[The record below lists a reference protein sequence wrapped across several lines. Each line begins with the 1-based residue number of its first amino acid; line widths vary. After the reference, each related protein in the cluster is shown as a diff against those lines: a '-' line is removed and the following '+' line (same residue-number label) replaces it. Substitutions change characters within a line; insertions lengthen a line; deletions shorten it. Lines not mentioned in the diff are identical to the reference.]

1 MNDKNDKKVLLSVS
15 VKTLYELKK
24 VKKIFNDVN
33 ASDDEIIEYALRL
46 INGIHD
52 IKLPGRFKEE

>member
-24 VKKIFNDVN
+24 VKKIFNGVN